1 MDFCGGAS
9 ASLSHLVRLRTAEI
23 DLDWTNTS
31 IMFGQAKPLISPRD
45 PDSLA
50 QVGVSP
56 LTGAGN
62 LWLWQ
67 PQVRI
72 EQRIKLGNNTGFAAQ
87 AGVFQTNF
95 LTAIPAPNGYGAFT
109 DSPRPK

>member
-1 MDFCGGAS
+1 MDFFGGS
-9 ASLSHLVRLRTAEI
+9 TGSLDHMFRIRTAAVK
-23 DLDWTNTS
+23 LDWTNTS
-31 IMFGQAKPLISPRD
+31 FMVGQDKPIISPRD

-67 PQVRI
+67 PQVRV
-72 EQRIKLGNNTGFAAQ
+72 EQRFSLGDTSG
-87 AGVFQTNF
+87 
-95 LTAIPAPNGYGAFT
+95 LRGASGRF
-109 DSPRPK
+109 SNQLL

>member
-1 MDFCGGAS
+1 MIA
-9 ASLSHLVRLRTAEI
+9 
-23 DLDWTNTS
+23 
-31 IMFGQAKPLISPRD
+31 PRD

-72 EQRIKLGNNTGFAAQ
+72 EQRVGLGNSAGLRAQVSLFQTSFLNNLSDPNSYSPRRTGASQPKTPILAWKAASKLGR
-87 AGVFQTNF
+87 AGVK
-95 LTAIPAPNGYGAFT
+95 PAASKSPAGFT
-109 DSPRPK
+109 